1 MTMGRTILNRSVNVR
16 FCYVGPNPPYCTVQ
30 VVWGSTDV
38 YFNNGCIIVN
48 KVVVADVM
56 KSKQYGP

>member
-1 MTMGRTILNRSVNVR
+1 MGRTILNRSVNVR
-16 FCYVGPNPPYCTVQ
+16 FCYVGPNPLYCTVQ

-48 KVVVADVM
+48 KVVVVDVM